1 MAPVSRAVHLIGMSV
16 FGLLHAL
23 LRTLL
28 ILGCSVPFFALNFSH
43 ADWVAAAVVIAV
55 GSISLIGL
63 GILTGILPM
72 LYPERG
78 EQMSFMVQAVVL
90 LVSGVYYGV
99 DVLPGWLH
107 AASSASPATYLL
119 RGIRHAVLDGAG
131 LRAEAGTIGVLAV
144 FGA

>member
-1 MAPVSRAVHLIGMSV
+1 MSV

-43 ADWVAAAVVIAV
+43 ADWLAAAVVLAV

-72 LYPERG
+72 LYPGIPPKSWRFRLCRFRLESG
-78 EQMSFMVQAVVL
+78 GLVV
-90 LVSGVYYGV
+90 
-99 DVLPGWLH
+99 D
-107 AASSASPATYLL
+107 
-119 RGIRHAVLDGAG
+119 R
-131 LRAEAGTIGVLAV
+131 
-144 FGA
+144 